1 MPDLADPSNLIPETC
16 CRIPDYLLEHFG
28 RQAPGISVE
37 TGAVE
42 RVEQLEAAREQM
54 SGAVGER
61 QVPFLDRENR

>member
-28 RQAPGISVE
+28 RQAPGVSVE

-42 RVEQLEAAREQM
+42 RVE
-54 SGAVGER
+54 
-61 QVPFLDRENR
+61 